1 MANTPG
7 QLENSMFQNLEIP
20 RIHPLNKSFLELKGG
35 YPIIFASNESCEKH
49 STQR

>member
-20 RIHPLNKSFLELKGG
+20 RIHPLNKIFLELD
-35 YPIIFASNESCEKH
+35 SN
-49 STQR
+49 